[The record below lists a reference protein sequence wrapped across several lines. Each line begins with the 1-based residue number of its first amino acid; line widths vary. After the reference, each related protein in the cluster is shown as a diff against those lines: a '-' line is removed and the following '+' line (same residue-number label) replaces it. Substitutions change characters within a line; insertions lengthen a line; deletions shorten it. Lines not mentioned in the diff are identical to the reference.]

1 MRQPQSNERGEN
13 MLTVAERKEIEQ
25 WIEEQL
31 AKILPDE
38 VKRQIRE
45 VPVTVQK
52 DNRKSDSFAQS
63 DRRR

>member
-1 MRQPQSNERGEN
+1 

-45 VPVTVQK
+45 VPVTVHK
-52 DNRKSDSFAQS
+52 DHLKSDIIAQS